1 MRPSGLDVLFALI
14 ETGVI
19 LVLFAAII
27 LRRRD

>member
-1 MRPSGLDVLFALI
+1 MRPNGLDVLFALI

-19 LVLFAAII
+19 LLLFAAII